1 MSLSSQA
8 EAIRPGLHL
17 FPREISLT
25 AYKLVLADS
34 SIVTGYLNAIIRTLV
49 GTVLTVFFTCLTAYP
64 LARRETPH
72 RRLFLFIILFTMIF
86 SGGIVPSYFL
96 MKNLGLIN
104 TYAALILPHV
114 LAAFNVIVVKN
125 FFQSIPEEMAE
136 SARIDGA
143 SEFTILFRIFIPL
156 SAPVIATISLWTA
169 VAHWNWWLDALIYIT
184 DDSNQVLQIFLQRIV
199 IDNSTEAIEQGLE
212 NTDLTEFTPET
223 IKAAAVVVTVIPM
236 LLVYPF
242 VQRYFVKGIML
253 GGVKE

>member
-1 MSLSSQA
+1 
-8 EAIRPGLHL
+8 
-17 FPREISLT
+17 
-25 AYKLVLADS
+25 
-34 SIVTGYLNAIIRTLV
+34 
-49 GTVLTVFFTCLTAYP
+49 
-64 LARRETPH
+64 
-72 RRLFLFIILFTMIF
+72 MIF

-199 IDNSTEAIEQGLE
+199 IDNNTEAIEQGLE